1 MLLENGT
8 KNNLEKKMRVHELIN
23 ALADANP
30 FAEVYFYHYDEY
42 GEPAWLSVDVVD
54 EYSNRIEMYEW
65 I

>member
-1 MLLENGT
+1 MKVYELLDQL
-8 KNNLEKKMRVHELIN
+8 K
-23 ALADANP
+23 DANP

-65 I
+65 L